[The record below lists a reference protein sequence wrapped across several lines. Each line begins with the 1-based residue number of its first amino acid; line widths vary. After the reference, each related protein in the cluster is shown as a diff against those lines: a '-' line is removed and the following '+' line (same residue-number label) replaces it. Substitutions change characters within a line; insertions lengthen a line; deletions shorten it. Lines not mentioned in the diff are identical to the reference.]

1 MDRPPGTEEEQR
13 PGPGKKVA
21 KGCGCVTLVVALLVC
36 GAGFVAP
43 LTAGFDLL
51 FGWVFFLADAS
62 RRVEPNPAA
71 IATAAVILPLVAL
84 GVHSFAGWMHAHARP
99 DAPPWR
105 RRASLALVGAIV
117 LSFTAGIGVVGVAHQ
132 VAWLATAPELLTDGN
147 FRASREAVAIGALR
161 TITAAQS
168 LLREGDKDGDGRLE
182 FGTLPQLQRAK
193 LVDDVLGSGR
203 KVRYLFEVCPSVTEP
218 AARWFGT
225 AVPEDERAGKRWF
238 FVNHSGTIYFST
250 TGLPPVHRGTCEA
263 PEGLRPIGS

>member
-1 MDRPPGTEEEQR
+1 MGRPPGTEEAER
-13 PGPGKKVA
+13 PSLGKQVA
-21 KGCGCVTLVVALLVC
+21 RGCGCGALVVTLLVC
-36 GAGFVAP
+36 GAGFMFP

-51 FGWVFFLADAS
+51 FGWVFFLAEAS
-62 RRVEPNPAA
+62 KRVEPNPAA

-147 FRASREAVAIGALR
+147 SRGSREAAAIGALR
-161 TITAAQS
+161 SITIAQS
-168 LLREGDKDGDGRLE
+168 HFCEGDKDGDGRLE
-182 FGTLPQLQRAK
+182 FGSLPQLHRAK

-203 KVRYLFEVCPSVTEP
+203 KARYLFDVCPSVTEP
-218 AARWFGT
+218 GARWFGT

-250 TGLPPVHRGTCEA
+250 TGLSPVHRGTCEA